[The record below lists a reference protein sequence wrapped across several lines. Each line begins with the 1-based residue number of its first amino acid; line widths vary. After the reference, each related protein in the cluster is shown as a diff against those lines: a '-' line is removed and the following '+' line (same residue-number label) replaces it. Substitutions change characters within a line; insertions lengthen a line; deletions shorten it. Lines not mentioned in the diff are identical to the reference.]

1 MVVGAVMLIVG
12 ISTTK
17 IFNNNSSNSITDNIA
32 PNNNIEN
39 TIPQKEYI
47 SSGNFEYY
55 SQSTEDESTV
65 KVQTPRG
72 DVTLFVL
79 QGNEFDASGW
89 TKETRAKQ
97 IVRKLYRFKQDNRSS
112 NYIKA
117 QVINGYN
124 TICVPQNINSICQEE
139 DILVTLSQD
148 KDPNQILAS
157 LMNNDS
163 KILVNE
169 YFTYDNQGNLV
180 VEVEKFVNSEL
191 SK

>member
-1 MVVGAVMLIVG
+1 MNKLFLIVFVSILWCTG
-12 ISTTK
+12 NAQLKSVQKGTGQ
-17 IFNNNSSNSITDNIA
+17 NQVSSIQPPTRNLL
-32 PNNNIEN
+32 
-39 TIPQKEYI
+39 
-47 SSGNFEYY
+47 
-55 SQSTEDESTV
+55 
-65 KVQTPRG
+65 KVNQ
-72 DVTLFVL
+72 
-79 QGNEFDASGW
+79 
-89 TKETRAKQ
+89 
-97 IVRKLYRFKQDNRSS
+97 QDNRTS